1 MSDKTP
7 SALDQ
12 LDERERRFCEGI
24 AAGMTGVEGAKYAG
38 CDATSRS
45 GLADFAR
52 RLRKKPHIQVAI
64 EELREQHRL
73 ELESLWDET
82 VRVLREVLKDKSSP
96 NARVRAAELLAKLLG
111 KLQPERHEHAHVHA
125 HFEVPDLAE
134 PQARAELVRLVRI
147 ALQALPAGERAALV
161 REALGPEREG
171 YRLPAETS
179 A

>member
-1 MSDKTP
+1 MSGTG
-7 SALDQ
+7 LDQ
-12 LDERERRFCEGI
+12 LSEKERRFCEGI
-24 AAGMTGVEGAKYAG
+24 AAGMTGVEAAKYSG
-38 CDATSRS
+38 CDATTRS
-45 GLADFAR
+45 ALSDFAR
-52 RLRKKPHIQVAI
+52 RLKKKPHIQKAI
-64 EELREQHRL
+64 EQLREEHRL

-134 PQARAELVRLVRI
+134 PQARKELVRLVRI
-147 ALQALPAGERAALV
+147 ALQALPASERAALV
-161 REALGPEREG
+161 REALGPG
-171 YRLPAETS
+171 DAAHLLPAEAS